1 VTVAKAITV
10 RDLIARKGGEKIVM
24 VSAYD
29 AMFARIADGAGV
41 DVILV
46 GDSLG
51 NIVAGQD
58 STLQVTLDQMIYH
71 GAATRRGCSRALL
84 VIDLPFLTYQITSE
98 EAMRN
103 AGRVIQ
109 ETGAEAVKL
118 EGGSPARADA
128 VRRIVEMGVPVM
140 GHLGFTPQSV
150 HALGGA
156 RVQGKGEAAA
166 SVMIADAK
174 RLEDAGA
181 FAVVL
186 ELVPATLAERVTD
199 AIGVPTIGIGAGA
212 RCDGQVLVLPDL
224 LGLNGDF
231 APRFLKRYAELGAAA
246 ATAVRQFVA
255 ETRDGSFPDEKHS
268 Y

>member
-1 VTVAKAITV
+1 MTGEKAITV
-10 RDLIARKGGEKIVM
+10 RDLVARKGGEKIVM

-29 AMFARIADGAGV
+29 AMFARIADEAGV
-41 DVILV
+41 DAILV
-46 GDSLG
+46 GDSLA

-58 STLQVTLDQMIYH
+58 STLRVTLDQMIYH
-71 GAATRRGCSRALL
+71 GRAARQGCTRALL
-84 VIDLPFLTYQITSE
+84 VVDMPFMTYQVSSE
-98 EAMRN
+98 DAMRN
-103 AGRVIQ
+103 AGRIMQ
-109 ETGAEAVKL
+109 ETGAQAVKL

-128 VRRIVEMGVPVM
+128 VAKVVAMGVPVM

-156 RVQGKGEAAA
+156 RVQGKGDAGAQALLDE
-166 SVMIADAK
+166 AK

-186 ELVPATLAERVTD
+186 ELVPATLAARVTE
-199 AIGVPTIGIGAGA
+199 AIRVPTIGIGAGA
-212 RCDGQVLVLPDL
+212 SCDGQVLVLPDL

-231 APRFLKRYAELGAAA
+231 APRFLKRYAELGTAAG
-246 ATAVRQFVA
+246 TAVRQFVA
-255 ETRDGSFPDEKHS
+255 ETRDGSFPDSQHS